1 MSEQEEKSGPHSHN
15 ETPPLKDAD
24 EKGKTEGED
33 WEAEEVVVLTRA
45 QKVKRHLRR
54 FWYYYLGA
62 LVFSIIF
69 LPVL

>member
-1 MSEQEEKSGPHSHN
+1 MSEHEERSGPHSHN

-24 EKGKTEGED
+24 ENGKTEQDVSE
-33 WEAEEVVVLTRA
+33 EEEVPLTRA